1 MPGRGEG
8 FLMINDDHLT
18 EFGGLPVF
26 DFPEHLVEPEHADA
40 TSFDHPAVESVAW
53 RVGRIG
59 WDPVASWADLF
70 DRFLELVDTTRISA
84 FVVGSWVDVDDV
96 DEPVDVV
103 LERLVATRDRFPA
116 LRALFLGDITQEENE
131 ISWIHQGRVTDLLD
145 AYPELTYFVVRG
157 SAELSF
163 PPVRHERL
171 EKLTI
176 QTGGLPATVVRG
188 VAAGTFPA
196 LTHLELWLGTP
207 NYGGDAEIADL
218 APILAGD
225 RLPALR
231 HLGLRNSEIQDDIC
245 AALAAAPVVARLESL
260 DLSLGILTDAG
271 ATALLGGQ
279 PLTHLEQLDLHH
291 NYLSEEIRGR
301 LRDALSPKVELD
313 LDPGGAETRSH
324 NGEVWRY
331 VSIGE

>member
-1 MPGRGEG
+1 
-8 FLMINDDHLT
+8 MINDDHLS

-26 DFPEHLVEPEHADA
+26 DFPEQLAAPEHVDT

-53 RVGRIG
+53 RVGRID
-59 WDPVASWADLF
+59 WDSKASWADLF
-70 DRFLELVDTTRISA
+70 DRFLDLVDTTRVRA
-84 FVVGSWVDVDDV
+84 FVVGSWVDLWQDSE
-96 DEPVDVV
+96 EPVDAVM
-103 LERLVATRDRFPA
+103 ERLVAARDRFPA

-131 ISWIHQGRVTDLLD
+131 ISWICQGRVTDLLD
-145 AYPELTYFVVRG
+145 AFPELTEFVVRG
-157 SAELSF
+157 SEELSF
-163 PPVRHERL
+163 PAVRHERL

-176 QTGGLPATVVRG
+176 QTGGLPAAVVRG
-188 VAAGTFPA
+188 VAAGDFPA

-207 NYGGDAEIADL
+207 NYNGDAEIADL

-225 RLPALR
+225 RLPELR
-231 HLGLRNSEIQDDIC
+231 HLGLRNSEIQDDLC

-260 DLSLGILTDAG
+260 DLSLGILTDTG
-271 ATALLGGQ
+271 AAALLGGQ
-279 PLTHLEQLDLHH
+279 PLTHLKRLDLHH
-291 NYLSEEIRGR
+291 NYLSAEISDR

-313 LDPGGAETRSH
+313 LDPGGAETYSH

>member
-1 MPGRGEG
+1 
-8 FLMINDDHLT
+8 MINDDHLS

-26 DFPEHLVEPEHADA
+26 DFPENLAAPEHADA

-59 WDPVASWADLF
+59 WDSEASWTDLF
-70 DRFLELVDTTRISA
+70 DRFVELVDTTRVRA
-84 FVVGSWVDVDDV
+84 FVVASWVDIEEDSAG
-96 DEPVDVV
+96 PVDAV
-103 LERLVATRDRFPA
+103 LDCLVAAREWFPE
-116 LRALFLGDITQEENE
+116 LRALFIGDITQEENE
-131 ISWIHQGRVTDLLD
+131 ISWICQGRVTALLD
-145 AYPELTYFVVRG
+145 AFPELTEFVVRG
-157 SAELSF
+157 SQQLVF
-163 PPVRHERL
+163 PALRHERL

-188 VAAGTFPA
+188 VAASDFPA

-207 NYGGDAEIADL
+207 NYHGDAEVADL
-218 APILAGD
+218 AAILAGD

-245 AALAAAPVVARLESL
+245 TALAAAPVVARLESL

-271 ATALLGGQ
+271 AAALLGGQ
-279 PLTHLEQLDLHH
+279 PLTHLESLDLHH
-291 NYLSEEIRGR
+291 NYLSAEIRDR

-313 LDPGGAETRSH
+313 LDPGGAETYSH